1 MRELDLARWC
11 SNSLFTCAYSPHH
24 HDKCV
29 LWHAEFG
36 VVGPIAFDVGN
47 LFIAFFA
54 SDGHASKDN
63 HRLVQRQCDIARL
76 RNVVRYLQ

>member
-1 MRELDLARWC
+1 M
-11 SNSLFTCAYSPHH
+11 
-24 HDKCV
+24 
-29 LWHAEFG
+29 
-36 VVGPIAFDVGN
+36 GPIAFDVGKFIGN

-63 HRLVQRQCDIARL
+63 HRLVQRQCDIVSL